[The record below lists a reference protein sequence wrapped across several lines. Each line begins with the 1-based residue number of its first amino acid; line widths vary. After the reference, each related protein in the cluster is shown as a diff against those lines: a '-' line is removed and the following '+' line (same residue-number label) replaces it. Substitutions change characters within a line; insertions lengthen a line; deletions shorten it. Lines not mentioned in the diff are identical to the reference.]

1 MRPNGV
7 QVALLLGQ
15 LSEEWLRE
23 KDAETTV
30 RSQGGSAE
38 IHRGRC
44 EPQVGVWSDGGRR
57 LRHLPTVLSPTT
69 PGLFMGT
76 DGTPRSHPQFSE
88 LKWGNASAQPD
99 SCHPLPSPQ
108 THTRWVSWPFA
119 PAAPLCSYV
128 LD

>member
-38 IHRGRC
+38 IQR
-44 EPQVGVWSDGGRR
+44 
-57 LRHLPTVLSPTT
+57 TVRA
-69 PGLFMGT
+69 PG
-76 DGTPRSHPQFSE
+76 
-88 LKWGNASAQPD
+88 WG
-99 SCHPLPSPQ
+99 L
-108 THTRWVSWPFA
+108 V
-119 PAAPLCSYV
+119 
-128 LD
+128 

>member
-7 QVALLLGQ
+7 QVVLLLGQ

-57 LRHLPTVLSPTT
+57 LRHLPNSALPHYSWSVHGHRWHAQEPPSVL
-69 PGLFMGT
+69 
-76 DGTPRSHPQFSE
+76 R
-88 LKWGNASAQPD
+88 AQVGE
-99 SCHPLPSPQ
+99 
-108 THTRWVSWPFA
+108 R
-119 PAAPLCSYV
+119 
-128 LD
+128 